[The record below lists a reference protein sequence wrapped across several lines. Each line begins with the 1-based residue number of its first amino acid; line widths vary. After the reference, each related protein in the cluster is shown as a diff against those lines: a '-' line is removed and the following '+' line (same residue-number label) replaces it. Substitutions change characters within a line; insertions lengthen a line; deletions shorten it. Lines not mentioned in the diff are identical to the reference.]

1 MAHFVDL
8 EFAAKT
14 DTGLVRPHNEDAIE
28 VSPEHGL
35 AVLADGMGGYNA
47 GEVASGIAVA
57 IIKESIATRLHDFKW
72 KSSGATSRLLH
83 QHLQEAVERANST
96 ILQVARSD
104 PQYSGMGTTIV
115 AALFH
120 HDRVVVAHVGDSR
133 LYRFRRGELALLT
146 RDHSFLQEQID
157 AGMIGAEE
165 ARFSP
170 HRNLITRA
178 VGIDE
183 VVNVEIHEHQILTGD
198 LYLLCSDGLSDMLS
212 TEEIAALFAMPR
224 NGLDELA
231 EQCVLAANHNGGRD
245 NTSAVIAEVRKFK
258 AMESWGESLMAYLRN
273 KAGT

>member
-1 MAHFVDL
+1 
-8 EFAAKT
+8 
-14 DTGLVRPHNEDAIE
+14 
-28 VSPEHGL
+28 
-35 AVLADGMGGYNA
+35 
-47 GEVASGIAVA
+47 VASGIAVA

-83 QHLQEAVERANST
+83 QYLQEAVERANST

-115 AALFH
+115 VALFH

-133 LYRFRRGELALLT
+133 LYRFRRGELALLK

-183 VVNVEIHEHQILTGD
+183 IVNVEVHEHQLMAGD

-212 TEEIAALFAMPR
+212 TEEIAGLFTVPR
-224 NGLDELA
+224 NSLDELA
-231 EQCVLAANHNGGRD
+231 EHCVLSANQNGGRD

-258 AMESWGESLMAYLRN
+258 AMETFGGGFIAFLKHKTGA
-273 KAGT
+273 